1 MIKRKRITLV
11 GFVATAITFGP
22 GRMAYGMFLP
32 QLRAEFGFSAG
43 TGGAIAGLGFAA
55 FFLALLAT
63 GLLTPR
69 FGRSRLS

>member
-1 MIKRKRITLV
+1 MALS
-11 GFVATAITFGP
+11 AITFGP

-32 QLRAEFGFSAG
+32 QLRDEFGLGAG

-63 GLLTPR
+63 AY
-69 FGRSRLS
+69 